1 MIEANGNGNIIY
13 AAAKWSGKGKDDKG
27 KPKDLSGLATQV
39 FEKRP
44 DGSLKLKL
52 KTFNGMQSLVLTEI
66 KDSYNSIQSST
77 GNMLSIWTL
86 QRSIMIR

>member
-52 KTFNGMQSLVLTEI
+52 KTFNGSAFGYSGLFPTGARQC
-66 KDSYNSIQSST
+66 SSP
-77 GNMLSIWTL
+77 
-86 QRSIMIR
+86 